1 MSPVGLRTVLWPWP
15 PSLLFHESLLLVC
28 ESTWKVLPLM
38 SDVVPVLAASVWSS
52 CKGFS
57 FFRLLNIWRHW
68 SITKGEESDGGQVVF
83 RGRSI
88 KNQPFAPTSSKSSCL
103 IWFDFILK
111 ILGVQLLFDA
121 CSLYTFIQF
130 SLCACLTLLR
140 MIWPVM
146 RLMFLMSKATNK
158 SVFVSTQSWCGKGN
172 RRRRFG
178 YRWLNRREVV
188 QSHGRILLKH
198 LQQQRSGPLWRMLLC
213 DCIWWGSCCVKIN
226 NLRKGKET
234 ENRSHPTNTGL

>member
-1 MSPVGLRTVLWPWP
+1 MGEKIEKKENCRVKKRQRKFLKSKKKKIFRGKNIFLIKRNLFYSLKKTAIFPHIFFLHPFFFLLLKIFHPMSPVGLRTVLWPWP

-158 SVFVSTQSWCGKGN
+158 MK
-172 RRRRFG
+172 R
-178 YRWLNRREVV
+178 LAA
-188 QSHGRILLKH
+188 
-198 LQQQRSGPLWRMLLC
+198 
-213 DCIWWGSCCVKIN
+213 
-226 NLRKGKET
+226 
-234 ENRSHPTNTGL
+234 

>member
-1 MSPVGLRTVLWPWP
+1 MSPVGLRTVLWPRP

-68 SITKGEESDGGQVVF
+68 SITEGGERRWSSCFSWPFHQ
-83 RGRSI
+83 
-88 KNQPFAPTSSKSSCL
+88 KQPFAPTSSKSSCFIL
-103 IWFDFILK
+103 FYFILK

-121 CSLYTFIQF
+121 CSLYTFTQF
-130 SLCACLTLLR
+130 SLCASACLTLLR

-158 SVFVSTQSWCGKGN
+158 SVFV
-172 RRRRFG
+172 
-178 YRWLNRREVV
+178 
-188 QSHGRILLKH
+188 
-198 LQQQRSGPLWRMLLC
+198 
-213 DCIWWGSCCVKIN
+213 
-226 NLRKGKET
+226 
-234 ENRSHPTNTGL
+234 

>member
-1 MSPVGLRTVLWPWP
+1 MSPVGLRIVLWPWP

-103 IWFDFILK
+103 IWFYFILK
-111 ILGVQLLFDA
+111 ILGVQLLLDA

-158 SVFVSTQSWCGKGN
+158 SVFVLSPACFSFLFLFFWGKMSGVFCCCYVFRNTQYFKELS
-172 RRRRFG
+172 
-178 YRWLNRREVV
+178 
-188 QSHGRILLKH
+188 LK
-198 LQQQRSGPLWRMLLC
+198 
-213 DCIWWGSCCVKIN
+213 I
-226 NLRKGKET
+226 E
-234 ENRSHPTNTGL
+234 